1 MLRYQNNKKYSKL
14 LYNDNDSVFEKVEI
28 MAKKLYKAKNVEWST
43 EAKRS
48 IKTIEENKMN
58 YPICMAKTHLSL
70 SSNPKLRN
78 APTEHTLPIK
88 KIKILS
94 GAQQIVTLAGNIIT
108 LPGLPESPNA
118 NTIDLTSD
126 GEITGILST

>member
-1 MLRYQNNKKYSKL
+1 MVYHS
-14 LYNDNDSVFEKVEI
+14 SIKVEI

-70 SSNPKLRN
+70 SSNRKLRN